1 MGNEPVG
8 KMKPHHP
15 ILKGKGLDN
24 QIIITAITNQMMP
37 NPHKMR
43 AMKKPI
49 M

>member
-1 MGNEPVG
+1 
-8 KMKPHHP
+8 MKPHHP

-24 QIIITAITNQMMP
+24 QIITSAITNQMMA

-43 AMKKPI
+43 ATTKLI